1 MPALPR
7 STSPAA
13 VPPCLVRHRPRW
25 TALSRYACGVCVA
38 VCSCCGLLAAWCTAL
53 PRGVVCLFCNS
64 CPRGN
69 DKVAPQDL
77 CVSTL
82 DAAASAAGSSP
93 HAPRSSQRSG
103 TRTPGGDAAP
113 APKPS
118 PGRTH
123 GRMRSRTEIEEPG
136 LGLPVTLSR
145 LDASSVTAA
154 EYRAPPTQPIT
165 AVTLLAKGDAVP
177 PGFTKVPPHHLHV
190 AAPPLPPRSPNP
202 CVVTWLRLG
211 VCSWTCR
218 ATYASP
224 YRSAAPRWDALC
236 RWLSSVARAPPS
248 PVLPLFWQTVASPF
262 HLAISW

>member
-1 MPALPR
+1 
-7 STSPAA
+7 
-13 VPPCLVRHRPRW
+13 
-25 TALSRYACGVCVA
+25 
-38 VCSCCGLLAAWCTAL
+38 
-53 PRGVVCLFCNS
+53 
-64 CPRGN
+64 
-69 DKVAPQDL
+69 
-77 CVSTL
+77 VSTL

-177 PGFTKVPPHHLHV
+177 PGFTKVPPHHLPRGCPPSATTLTQPVCCDVV
-190 AAPPLPPRSPNP
+190 AIGCLQLDVSCHLRKPISFRSPALGRSVSLAVQRGKGAAVTSAAIILADRGESVP
-202 CVVTWLRLG
+202 PGHFVVKTHSTSAFPNLAADLSTVSGHEVGAAWLRGAEGFVLT
-211 VCSWTCR
+211 SWLRC
-218 ATYASP
+218 
-224 YRSAAPRWDALC
+224 LC
-236 RWLSSVARAPPS
+236 RRTCV
-248 PVLPLFWQTVASPF
+248 
-262 HLAISW
+262 